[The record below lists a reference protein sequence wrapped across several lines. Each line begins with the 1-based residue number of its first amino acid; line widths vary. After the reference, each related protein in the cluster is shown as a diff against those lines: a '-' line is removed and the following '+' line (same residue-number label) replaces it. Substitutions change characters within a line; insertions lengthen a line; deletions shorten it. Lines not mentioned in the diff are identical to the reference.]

1 MFLQSSLSTKID
13 LLDDS
18 DEEKKPRKLATNL
31 CAGWRISLRKT
42 RKANILRQ
50 KNNWV
55 GKHIEE
61 LAVQGPEA
69 FQKMNGMW

>member
-50 KNNWV
+50 KNN
-55 GKHIEE
+55 
-61 LAVQGPEA
+61 
-69 FQKMNGMW
+69 